1 MEVEAEVTEET
12 AEVAAG
18 AGQVVRAVTCS
29 FFASNS
35 SQDEREASNLRRHR
49 LALRRELDV
58 AVAGVR
64 LLAVAARQ
72 VAVDHAAV
80 ALAQAAQRVD
90 VDALLV
96 EVHEEL

>member
-1 MEVEAEVTEET
+1 MEVEAVEEVVEET
-12 AEVAAG
+12 AAVVAVAARHLQLLHLELVPLG
-18 AGQVVRAVTCS
+18 PIQRA
-29 FFASNS
+29 
-35 SQDEREASNLRRHR
+35 LRRHR